1 MNIGEEIVSVYLQY
15 IKHCEFVQKNL
26 YTPGIQGEI
35 DVVGINLKTKELY
48 ICEVAIHLTTGLRYV
63 KNKQPNN
70 VKKLVEKFSKDI
82 EYANTYFQDYK
93 KHFMLWS
100 PIVKNQSQ
108 KSKHNQ
114 MEDVK
119 QIETKLKEKYGIEI
133 ELFINER
140 FLSCLRESRDYVR
153 KETKELK
160 SPVLRLMQVE
170 EYLKKHVE
178 KLEKATADNSG

>member
-1 MNIGEEIVSVYLQY
+1 MNIGEEIVSAYLQY
-15 IKHCEFVQKNL
+15 IKHCEFIQKNL
-26 YTPGIQGEI
+26 YTPDAQGEI
-35 DVVGINLKTKELY
+35 DVVGINLESKELY
-48 ICEVAIHLTTGLRYV
+48 ICEVAIHLPTGLQYV
-63 KNKQPNN
+63 KNNQPNN

-82 EYANTYFQDYK
+82 EYANKYFQDYK

-108 KSKHNQ
+108 KAKHNQ
-114 MEDVK
+114 MEDVE
-119 QIETKLKEKYGIEI
+119 QIKTKLKEKYGIEI
-133 ELFINER
+133 ELVINKR
-140 FLSCLRESRDYVR
+140 FLSCLKELRDYAR

-178 KLEKATADNSG
+178 KLKKATADNTA